1 MMFESKISLPLIKV
15 SGREKLAAF
24 SFVLLL
30 STWLAIPFG
39 ASGDMDYHLT
49 SIWCAWGERPGLCDN
64 IQTLPEDPNAR
75 FSNHV
80 SAEVPF
86 MFQICDS
93 RNIDYWP
100 YCEFEAN
107 HPETQRL
114 RMAPSEHMSFY
125 YRIMN
130 LFASD
135 NIQLSVL
142 MIRIVN
148 IFISAIMLYLL
159 LTLTKGRL
167 KFSAISGF
175 TFSMIPYGIQHFS
188 GVTTRSWA
196 IIGVMTSWAFLSSF
210 LTTPKSETQLR
221 RLRLFAY
228 LFAVFL
234 ALSTRLDA
242 LLMVAIS
249 SIFVL
254 ILHLTSDKSLTSKQ
268 IIAGISTFVVLG
280 FASQFL
286 PVVKQYANFVIPE
299 SYGTAQ
305 YILFQILHIP
315 EFVADWW
322 NYQIGQSGSGP
333 GIIGIIGIILFAI
346 NIAFALQKASARQSL
361 IFIFFSLIVFLLL
374 AKTSSVGRTM
384 VPLSGFYTLGLAVPW
399 LGICILNSKNRFQF
413 MSTTG
418 NRCTAFI
425 LLTFSHAAYFYSLLE
440 FYTRRGQRI
449 GWFESISLNDVWWWN
464 LGIGPNFV
472 FLFGAIMFPV
482 FLVTTWRSIP
492 AEPTGESTL
501 L

>member
-1 MMFESKISLPLIKV
+1 MLQSKNSLSLLKNF
-15 SGREKLAAF
+15 GREKLAAF
-24 SFVLLL
+24 SFVFLLTAWL
-30 STWLAIPFG
+30 SIPFG

-100 YCEFEAN
+100 YCEFEAEQ
-107 HPETQRL
+107 PETQRL
-114 RMAPSEHMSFY
+114 RMAPPEHMSFY

-142 MIRIVN
+142 IIRIIN
-148 IFISAIMLYLL
+148 ISISAIMLFLL
-159 LTLTKGRL
+159 LTLTNDKL
-167 KFSAISGF
+167 KFSAISGL
-175 TFSMIPYGIQHFS
+175 TFSIIPYGIQHFS

-196 IIGVMTSWAFLSSF
+196 ITGVMTSWAFLSSF
-210 LTTPKSETQLR
+210 LSTPKQETRLR

-242 LLMVAIS
+242 LLMVAIT

-254 ILHLTSDKSLTSKQ
+254 ILHLTSEKPITFKQ
-268 IIAGISTFVVLG
+268 FLAGISAILTLG
-280 FASQFL
+280 FFSQFL
-286 PVVKQYANFVIPE
+286 PIVKQYANFVVPDG
-299 SYGTAQ
+299 YGTAQ

-322 NYQIGQSGSGP
+322 NYQIGQTGSGP
-333 GIIGIIGIILFAI
+333 GIIGIIGVILFAI
-346 NIAFALQKASARQSL
+346 NITFALQNASIRQSS

-374 AKTSSVGRTM
+374 AKTSSVGQTM

-399 LGICILNSKNRFQF
+399 LGICILHSKNRFQF

-418 NRCTAFI
+418 NRCAAFV
-425 LLTFSHAAYFYSLLE
+425 LLSFSHAAYFYSLLE

-464 LGIGPNFV
+464 VGIGPNFV
-472 FLFGAIMFPV
+472 FLFGATMFPV
-482 FLVTTWRSIP
+482 FLVATWQSIP
-492 AEPTGESTL
+492 EKPKDESIL